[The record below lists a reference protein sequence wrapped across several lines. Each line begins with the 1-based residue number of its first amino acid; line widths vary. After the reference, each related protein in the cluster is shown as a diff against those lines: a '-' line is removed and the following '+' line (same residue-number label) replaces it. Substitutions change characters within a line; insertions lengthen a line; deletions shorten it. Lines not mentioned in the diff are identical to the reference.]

1 MKEASFIE
9 AIDCLNGRHVTVNA
23 ASGISALSKSCSV
36 SDQVLFVGPGLVDLQ
51 VNGVNGIDFNNT
63 SLNGEDLLKA
73 TKFLLSHGVTTF
85 FPTII
90 TNSDENICQLLATI
104 NEACRQH
111 DLLRQCIGGIHL
123 EGPFISKEEGARGAH
138 DKKYVKAPNWE
149 LFMRFQKAAGNRI
162 KMITLSPEWDNS
174 AAFIS
179 SAVKSRVLVS
189 IGHSLASPEQI
200 QKAVDAGA
208 TMSTHIGNA
217 VPLMLPRHPNII
229 WEQLAQDALSCS
241 FIADGFHLPNSFMKV
256 VIKAKGNNC
265 FLVSDSTSFTGM
277 KPGVYNTH
285 IGGQVKLEANGRL
298 SMESGNGLLA
308 GAAMTLLQNVEYL
321 VTHQVA
327 SLSQAWKMASVIPDS
342 LMNTYREPNKIL
354 WEDAVIFSFEEKIAI
369 QKVYKCGGL
378 AFEG

>member
-1 MKEASFIE
+1 MKETPLIE

-23 ASGISALSKSCSV
+23 VNGISALSKSSSV

-63 SLNGEDLLKA
+63 SLSGEDLLNA
-73 TKFLLSHGVTTF
+73 AKFLLSQGVTTF

-104 NEACRQH
+104 NESCRQH
-111 DLLRQCIGGIHL
+111 DLLGQCVGGIHL

-138 DKKYVKAPNWE
+138 NKKYVKAPDWE

-229 WEQLAQDALSCS
+229 WDQLAQDALSCS

-256 VIKAKGNNC
+256 VIKAKGKNC
-265 FLVSDSTSFTGM
+265 FLVSDSTLFTGM

-285 IGGQVKLEANGRL
+285 IGGQVKLEPNGRL
-298 SMESGNGLLA
+298 SMEGGNGLLA
-308 GAAMTLLQNVEYL
+308 GAAMTLLRNVEYL

-327 SLSQAWKMASVIPDS
+327 NLSTAWKMASVIPQS
-342 LMNTYREPNKIL
+342 LMNTYREPNKL
-354 WEDAVIFSFEEKIAI
+354 AWEDAVIFTFKEKINV
-369 QKVYKCGGL
+369 QKVYKCGSLVFG
-378 AFEG
+378 A